1 MSTMRKST
9 PKGGHSNLPVPKP
22 STGTPGNSKSLLRG
36 SNFAHSAE
44 DIPRRVQYSLRNNT
58 PSPTRRTGSPGNE
71 GRSRLAVPVRDHSP
85 QSGVRY
91 ITEDLIRKIAKEES
105 LEMITTLN
113 LTLSKENGKKIKYI
127 ENLDRCKKLA
137 VLNLS
142 CNMIEKVEKLEKL
155 IKLRELNLAYNNIT
169 KIEGLENLANLQ
181 MLNLTGN
188 NIEHIPIW
196 LGKRLKALRILHLGK
211 NNLQSMSELAKLKP
225 LPDLLEL
232 TVAENP
238 LCQIPHCRLYLI
250 FHLRTLQ
257 VLDSQPVTEEER
269 RHARDRFEQ
278 DEIERLERLLETEEA
293 RNRKLEEE
301 HNRSAQE
308 SSFTK
313 AAEEERKRQQKIT
326 ADRLNEMERE
336 LDTKNDLLKKKT
348 SELNK
353 ACEKHYQLEQELA
366 FHNIDSKFDSLG
378 TSPQRNQHDES
389 GGLDESPYIG
399 RARYKANQYSRE
411 NSIGVSPPQQ
421 ARYHNVSSASPQK
434 AEIMDKIHVQLDNAL
449 VEKQDKVSKNV
460 QEAEDRLKRLTDD
473 LMGTERKLLQATK
486 DLKRMG
492 DITEKDDVKVQ
503 LRQRMAKKMQLVN
516 DLKDSA
522 TQIEDEIEK
531 TVKSMHD
538 SKVDVAR
545 LKGQLDR
552 VDTKDPKYR
561 KMYAEMVDKEQQIS
575 ESNQMYGQLQQ
586 QLEVML
592 DTIAKETADIKK
604 LEQQLNDDQIDANES
619 LRTELDEIVGGLQGY
634 LSNVKQQGLRRQRD
648 FDSVLGEKTR
658 LEQKVSQLEQEL
670 GVLDAEAGNYKA
682 MEKRLME
689 MEQNMSD
696 TQNLNKTLEDQLH
709 RTRTKDAEYQDQM
722 ENTSAELVDLKR
734 VLKEAGRKAQYDKQ
748 AIESQLKIE
757 KDRATK
763 ALQQANMASAVD
775 EENRRLQHQLE
786 AIKAQNL
793 SYKEQLEGERQ
804 SRLRE
809 TLPHHEIRKRLKDLS
824 QCVKTGK
831 TNVEP
836 TDDRDYL
843 GKTFKDLQHFMSDK
857 VNKSFRDADDA
868 KKKTNQA
875 DAEIQALRDG
885 LTKAENKLVK
895 RDDKNKDK
903 ENKLQAE
910 RKANEDEMKRMQ
922 NEIQRLKAKLKE
934 TMERAAQG
942 RPVTKIVYRPES
954 ESDRS
959 SMNSEE
965 KALFDELQREL
976 LELRRNMRNKEEEN
990 ARKLID
996 MESEA
1001 VMMEQALRDQEK
1013 EYEKELAF
1021 TRDELEDQKEKQ
1033 EARMQVIGQDLEQ
1046 AQVVANQLK
1055 QCLDERDK
1063 QLSSEVQNTDM
1074 SNHMMTAQED
1084 ELARLYEILDAQRD
1098 EIEHLNGMLDQLYSS
1113 PRGPI
1118 NPGFDDGLWK
1128 LRQEV
1133 NRLKETLAM
1142 QSAYIQTMPNT
1153 LSSAGTQAQT
1163 DIQPDPGFT
1172 PNVYPGQTAAPVPR
1186 LNLGT
1191 QPGVPVSVMP
1201 ASPQRPNLGAAYSR
1215 PTAYMPAGAAPGG
1228 HSAYMPA
1235 GAAPGGHSAC
1245 MPASGAAPGA
1255 HSGYA
1260 SDPQQQ
1266 PRLSSARDSSHRP
1279 RSEDARS
1286 GHRSRRDRGDDDR
1299 MSQRS
1304 HRSQRSHGSSKGR
1317 SGRHHDK
1324 DRRRQHTSSTAPK
1337 TAFEPVQRPQ
1347 VYRPVQGG
1355 NAAPNMPNSAP
1366 GGVPS
1371 GVPGGVPG
1379 GAPMPG
1385 TPGQYFP
1392 AGGGVPVGAP
1402 MLGIPGQN
1410 MAGQSNPGGVPIM
1423 DGYQA
1428 PYPGRGVQL
1437 GPGGTSWGMQP
1448 SGQRHIRGLT
1458 SDPMPQTGGAGTQ
1471 TPGYTST
1478 QTSGAPSVAMAPPY
1492 NVGAQTYIPV
1502 AATPAQNVP
1511 YNSGRVFL
1519 PAYSTSTDRPG
1530 GRIYYPQGGRIPTG
1544 GSGGGG
1550 APPPPPP
1557 PPPPVQFIPGSP
1569 GPRVTFLP
1577 VTPMATGTPV
1587 KHSRV
1592 NASLSAPPSPILA
1605 GALAMDSSGQPR
1617 GILKG
1622 GVGGD
1627 DDSYLFC
1634 NVPEHH
1640 DLEDYIAELQE
1651 KLKRL
1656 KHRILREQEES
1667 KAGEDHRLIKRL
1679 QNELEDRRDELE
1691 GLDLAID
1698 KQKKS
1703 LKNLRKEERQ
1713 LEQGKH
1719 EAKDELDFLK
1729 AYRLKSNKK
1738 KKMWKNAMDDLDS
1751 SDDSLEEY
1759 MVKSRQRFVR
1769 NEVEGIEKT
1778 LSKRRSQLRD
1788 ADTLLKQCNNDL
1800 KGARDQARETIDQ
1813 YDSANHNL
1821 KSTIK
1826 ETSEL
1831 ERRANQAGV
1840 ELLKAADQLSSLRS
1854 EVKDMERKRGKQE
1867 RLLRDV
1873 NQVLTKRDMEFKDLD
1888 SRSKVASQ
1896 NLSRVQSELMS
1907 TEQQEKQTLSSLR
1920 DAEDILNKR
1929 RAEIA
1934 RMRDQHKEKIEVQRR
1949 DLEKVDQM
1957 MGKKRTELQLLQDTA
1972 ERKGNE
1978 LNQVLRDAEGEINLK
1993 QRELKEC
2000 REQLRDLEITK
2011 SDLVTAIKS
2020 KRGELSKV
2028 KEEVET
2034 EDEVLQKLIGSV
2046 NKHKTELKHAYDMQ
2060 KLEQTNLNSVKSTH
2074 AQKVAEL
2081 EKTQR
2086 ELLAEKAE
2094 LEQLTSEINRKASEL
2109 ERFRQA
2115 LDRDRQ
2121 DTERLSLDKRS
2132 LEDRIAA
2139 MTREKDMLD
2148 DNCKSLD
2155 NKINQMKRTH
2165 NIIEEKM
2172 DTSAKRLESLEIELR
2187 QREKEMDEANHQ
2199 RTALQK
2205 EIHSLKQ
2212 TAKETKSELKAL
2224 KEHVREADDQSRHLE
2239 QELREVTHQRDESKL
2254 EMECMNEAIRTS
2266 RHSYE
2271 DYIRQ
2276 EKQKHEEL
2284 QDLLKSVAEKEFE
2297 YQEAR
2302 MALSKVRKE
2311 VEREESKLNKLVSN
2325 ANLELD
2331 SIRNDLHDK
2340 QLELEQATHSMENFK
2355 RETEQLQAN
2364 EEKFH
2369 EMDKIIKDLER
2380 EVANRNEEKSELA
2393 KALSR
2398 SYEELQKL
2406 RTEAAQDQTKTTRER
2421 LQMENALHDM
2431 QVQLELAKQ
2440 EMKHMQKRTE
2450 SQVSELQNIA
2460 EVQFNKAN
2468 RLDSEI
2474 ARIRKDNKEMR
2485 KQLLT
2490 QNEILE
2496 TENMIEEKLREL
2508 DFNCEEESQGPEN
2521 SCQNGKSSAD
2531 EKHVVD
2537 HDQSEKLERHLDS
2550 LQENLPKPS
2559 ELMLENKENVI
2570 DAIQDDNRKEDLRE
2584 KLTQEQDF
2592 LRLQLQ
2598 DQMQRHADNMETAR
2612 LQSEGTIESLRK
2624 KLNTL
2629 QEVLV
2634 STGESGF
2641 KPYRQHT
2648 RARSSSPGQSI
2659 LDTSFRKDRSPSPNF
2674 SRRSYL
2680 SQRPRSRSRSEERS
2694 ISPSI
2699 AEREFLTA

>member
-85 QSGVRY
+85 MSGVRY
-91 ITEDLIRKIAKEES
+91 ITEDLVRKLAKEEN
-105 LEMITTLN
+105 LEMITVLN

-142 CNMIEKVEKLEKL
+142 CNMIERVEKVEKL

-196 LGKRLKALRILHLGK
+196 LGKRLKALRTLHLGK

-278 DEIERLERLLETEEA
+278 DEIERLERMLETEEA
-293 RNRKLEEE
+293 RCRKLEEE
-301 HNRSAQE
+301 QNRSAQE
-308 SSFTK
+308 SSFSK
-313 AAEEERKRQQKIT
+313 AAEEERKRQQKVT
-326 ADRLNEMERE
+326 ADRLNELERE
-336 LDTKNDLLKKKT
+336 LETKNDLLKKKT

-389 GGLDESPYIG
+389 SGLDESPYIG

-411 NSIGVSPPQQ
+411 SSVGVSPPQQ

-449 VEKQDKVSKNV
+449 VEKQEKVSKNV

-552 VDTKDPKYR
+552 LDSKDPKYR
-561 KMYAEMVDKEQQIS
+561 KVYAEMVDKEQQIS

-682 MEKRLME
+682 MEKRLIE
-689 MEQNMSD
+689 MEQNLSD

-709 RTRTKDAEYQDQM
+709 RTRAKDAEYQDQM

-734 VLKEAGRKAQYDKQ
+734 ALKEAGRKAQYDKQ

-757 KDRATK
+757 KERASK
-763 ALQQANMASAVD
+763 ALQQANVASAVD

-804 SRLRE
+804 SRMRE
-809 TLPHHEIRKRLKDLS
+809 TMPHNEIRKRLKDLS
-824 QCVKTGK
+824 HCVKSGK

-836 TDDRDYL
+836 HDDRDYL
-843 GKTFKDLQHFMSDK
+843 GKTFRDLQQFMSDK

-868 KKKTNQA
+868 KKRTDKA
-875 DAEIQALRDG
+875 DAEIQALRES
-885 LTKAENKLVK
+885 LTKAENKMVK

-922 NEIQRLKAKLKE
+922 NEIQKLKAKLKE
-934 TMERAAQG
+934 TIERAAQG

-990 ARKLID
+990 ARKLVD

-1001 VMMEQALRDQEK
+1001 AMMEQALRDQER

-1046 AQVVANQLK
+1046 AQVVANQLR

-1063 QLSSEVQNTDM
+1063 QLASEVQTTNM
-1074 SNHMMTAQED
+1074 SNQMMKGFHVKSAAQED

-1098 EIEHLNGMLDQLYSS
+1098 EIEHLNGMLDQMYSS
-1113 PRGPI
+1113 PRGPV

-1142 QSAYIQTMPNT
+1142 QSAYIQTMPNP
-1153 LSSAGTQAQT
+1153 LSSAGTQVQT
-1163 DIQPDPGFT
+1163 DIPPEPGFNQ
-1172 PNVYPGQTAAPVPR
+1172 NVYPSQAAGPVPR
-1186 LNLGT
+1186 LQLGT

-1201 ASPQRPNLGAAYSR
+1201 TSPHRTNLGTAYSQ
-1215 PTAYMPAGAAPGG
+1215 PTSYMPSMGAVPGVQ
-1228 HSAYMPA
+1228 
-1235 GAAPGGHSAC
+1235 
-1245 MPASGAAPGA
+1245 
-1255 HSGYA
+1255 SGYA

-1266 PRLSSARDSSHRP
+1266 QTRVSSARESSHRP
-1279 RSEDARS
+1279 RSEDARP
-1286 GHRSRRDRGDDDR
+1286 GHRSRRDRGEDDR

-1304 HRSQRSHGSSKGR
+1304 HRSHRSHGSSKGR

-1324 DRRRQHTSSTAPK
+1324 DRRRQHSSSAVQN

-1355 NAAPNMPNSAP
+1355 SAASNMPSSVP
-1366 GGVPS
+1366 GGVVG
-1371 GVPGGVPG
+1371 GVPGGVVG
-1379 GAPMPG
+1379 GVPVPG
-1385 TPGQYFP
+1385 TSGQYFP
-1392 AGGGVPVGAP
+1392 AG
-1402 MLGIPGQN
+1402 IPGQN
-1410 MAGQSNPGGVPIM
+1410 MPIAAQTNIGGGPTTE
-1423 DGYQA
+1423 GYQA

-1437 GPGGTSWGMQP
+1437 GPGGTSRGVQP

-1458 SDPMPQTGGAGTQ
+1458 ADPIPQSGGTGSQ
-1471 TPGYTST
+1471 TPGHTST
-1478 QTSGAPSVAMAPPY
+1478 QTSGAPSIVMAPPY
-1492 NVGAQTYIPV
+1492 NIGAQTYIPV

-1511 YNSGRVFL
+1511 YNSSRVFL

-1530 GRIYYPQGGRIPTG
+1530 GRIYYPQGGRIPAG

-1557 PPPPVQFIPGSP
+1557 PPPPAPTQYVPGSP
-1569 GPRVTFLP
+1569 GPKVTFLP

-1605 GALAMDSSGQPR
+1605 GALAMDTSGQPR

-1622 GVGGD
+1622 GVGGS

-1656 KHRILREQEES
+1656 KHRILREQED
-1667 KAGEDHRLIKRL
+1667 AAANEDHRLIKRL

-1713 LEQGKH
+1713 LEEDKL
-1719 EAKDELDFLK
+1719 EAKDELEFLK

-1751 SDDSLEEY
+1751 SDDSLGEY

-1788 ADTLLKQCNNDL
+1788 ADALLRQCNSDL

-1813 YDSANHNL
+1813 YDTANHNL
-1821 KSTIK
+1821 KSTMK

-1831 ERRANQAGV
+1831 ERRANLAGV
-1840 ELLKAADQLSSLRS
+1840 ELLKAAEQLSSLRS

-1867 RLLRDV
+1867 CLLRDV
-1873 NQVLTKRDMEFKDLD
+1873 NQVLSKRDLEFKDLD
-1888 SRSKVASQ
+1888 SRTKVASQ
-1896 NLSRVQSELMS
+1896 NLSRLQSELLS
-1907 TEQQEKQTLSSLR
+1907 TEQQEKQTHSSLR
-1920 DAEDILNKR
+1920 DAEDVLNKR

-1949 DLEKVDQM
+1949 DLEKVDQL

-1978 LNQVLRDAEGEINLK
+1978 LNQVLRDAEGEISLK

-2000 REQLRDLEITK
+2000 REQLRDLEVTK

-2034 EDEVLQKLIGSV
+2034 EDEVLQKLISSV
-2046 NKHKTELKHAYDMQ
+2046 NKHKTELKHAYEMQ

-2086 ELLAEKAE
+2086 ELIAEKAE
-2094 LEQLTSEINRKASEL
+2094 LEQLTAEINRKASEL

-2121 DTERLSLDKRS
+2121 DTERLNLDKRS
-2132 LEDRIAA
+2132 LEDRISA
-2139 MTREKDMLD
+2139 MTREKEMLD

-2212 TAKETKSELKAL
+2212 TSKETKAELKAL

-2239 QELREVTHQRDESKL
+2239 QDLREVTHQRDESKL
-2254 EMECMNEAIRTS
+2254 EMERLNEAIRTS
-2266 RHSYE
+2266 RQSYE

-2284 QDLLKSVAEKEFE
+2284 QELLKSVAEKEFE

-2311 VEREESKLNKLVSN
+2311 VEREENKLNKLVSN

-2331 SIRNDLHDK
+2331 NIRSDLHDK
-2340 QLELEQATHSMENFK
+2340 QLELEQATLAMENFK

-2406 RTEAAQDQTKTTRER
+2406 RTEAAQDHTKTTRER

-2440 EMKHMQKRTE
+2440 EMKHMQKRTA

-2490 QNEILE
+2490 QNELLE
-2496 TENMIEEKLREL
+2496 TEKMIEEKLREL
-2508 DFNCEEESQGPEN
+2508 DFNCEHEEDSQGPEN
-2521 SCQNGKSSAD
+2521 SCQNGKSSAE

-2550 LQENLPKPS
+2550 LKENLPKTS
-2559 ELMLENKENVI
+2559 ELMMENKENVI
-2570 DAIQDDNRKEDLRE
+2570 DAVQDDNRKEELRE

-2592 LRLQLQ
+2592 LRHQLQ

-2634 STGESGF
+2634 NTGESSF
-2641 KPYRQHT
+2641 KPYRQGS
-2648 RARSSSPGQSI
+2648 RARSSSPVQSI

-2674 SRRSYL
+2674 SRRGYL
-2680 SQRPRSRSRSEERS
+2680 AQRPRSRSRSEERS
-2694 ISPSI
+2694 ISP
-2699 AEREFLTA
+2699 AFPEREFLTA

>member
-1 MSTMRKST
+1 MSNMKKST
-9 PKGGHSNLPVPKP
+9 PRGGHSNLPVPKP

-91 ITEDLIRKIAKEES
+91 ITEDLIRKMAKEES

-127 ENLDRCKKLA
+127 ENLDRCKKLTN
-137 VLNLS
+137 LNMS
-142 CNMIEKVEKLEKL
+142 CNMIERVEKLEKL

-169 KIEGLENLANLQ
+169 KVEGLENLANLQ
-181 MLNLTGN
+181 MLNVTGN

-196 LGKRLKALRILHLGK
+196 LGKRLKALRTLHLGK

-232 TVAENP
+232 TVADNP
-238 LCQIPHCRLYLI
+238 LCQIPHCRLYLV

-278 DEIERLERLLETEEA
+278 DEIEKLERLLETEEA
-293 RNRKLEEE
+293 RNRKLEEVQ
-301 HNRSAQE
+301 NRSAQE
-308 SSFTK
+308 SSFSK
-313 AAEEERKRQQKIT
+313 AADEERKRQHKIT
-326 ADRLNEMERE
+326 ADRLNELERE
-336 LDTKNDLLKKKT
+336 LETKNDLLKKKT
-348 SELNK
+348 TELNK

-378 TSPQRNQHDES
+378 TSPQRNQHDDS
-389 GGLDESPYIG
+389 GALDESPYIG

-411 NSIGVSPPQQ
+411 NSLGVSPPQQ
-421 ARYHNVSSASPQK
+421 ARYHNVSASPQK
-434 AEIMDKIHVQLDNAL
+434 GEIMEKIHGQLDSAL
-449 VEKQDKVSKNV
+449 ADKQDKVSKT
-460 QEAEDRLKRLTDD
+460 EDRLKRLTDD

-522 TQIEDEIEK
+522 TQIEEEIDK
-531 TVKSMHD
+531 TVNSMHN

-552 VDTKDPKYR
+552 LDSNDPKYR
-561 KMYAEMVDKEQQIS
+561 KVYAEMVDKEQQIS

-604 LEQQLNDDQIDANES
+604 LELQLNDDHIDANES

-634 LSNVKQQGLRRQRD
+634 LSNVKQQGVRRQRD
-648 FDSVLGEKTR
+648 FDSILGEKSQ
-658 LEQKVSQLEQEL
+658 LENKVSQLEQEL
-670 GVLDAEAGNYKA
+670 SVMDAEAGNYKA
-682 MEKRLME
+682 MEQRLME
-689 MEQNMSD
+689 MEQNLSD
-696 TQNLNKTLEDQLH
+696 TQNFNKTLEDKLH
-709 RTRTKDAEYQDQM
+709 KTLAKDVEYQDHM
-722 ENTSAELVDLKR
+722 ENTSAEVLDLKR
-734 VLKEAGRKAQYDKQ
+734 ALKEAGRKSQYDKQ
-748 AIESQLKIE
+748 AVESQLKIE
-757 KDRATK
+757 KERATK
-763 ALQQANMASAVD
+763 ALHQASQASAVD

-804 SRLRE
+804 SRVRE
-809 TLPHHEIRKRLKDLS
+809 TMPHNEIRKRLKDLS
-824 QCVKTGK
+824 HSVKTGK

-836 TDDRDYL
+836 QDDRDYL

-857 VNKSFRDADDA
+857 VNKSFREAGDA
-868 KKKTNQA
+868 KKKTSQA
-875 DAEIQALRDG
+875 DAEIQALKES
-885 LTKAENKLVK
+885 LTKAENRLLK

-903 ENKLQAE
+903 DNKIQAE

-922 NEIQRLKAKLKE
+922 NELQRLKAKLKD

-990 ARKLID
+990 ARKMVDI
-996 MESEA
+996 ESEA
-1001 VMMEQALRDQEK
+1001 AIMEQALRDQEK

-1046 AQVVANQLK
+1046 AQVVANQLR

-1063 QLSSEVQNTDM
+1063 QLVNEVQTTDM
-1074 SNHMMTAQED
+1074 SNHMMKGFHAKSAAQED

-1098 EIEHLNGMLDQLYSS
+1098 EIEHLNGMLDELYSS
-1113 PRGPI
+1113 PRGPV

-1142 QSAYIQTMPNT
+1142 QSAYIQTMPNP

-1163 DIQPDPGFT
+1163 DIQPDTGFNQ
-1172 PNVYPGQTAAPVPR
+1172 NVYASQTGGPVPR

-1191 QPGVPVSVMP
+1191 QPGVPVSMMP
-1201 ASPQRPNLGAAYSR
+1201 ASPHRPNLGTAYSQ
-1215 PTAYMPAGAAPGG
+1215 PTAYMPA
-1228 HSAYMPA
+1228 A
-1235 GAAPGGHSAC
+1235 GAAPG
-1245 MPASGAAPGA
+1245 AAPGV

-1260 SDPQQQ
+1260 SDPPQT
-1266 PRLSSARDSSHRP
+1266 RVSSARGSGHRP
-1279 RSEDARS
+1279 RSEDARQ
-1286 GHRSRRDRGDDDR
+1286 GHRSRRDRERGDDDR

-1304 HRSQRSHGSSKGR
+1304 HRSQRSHGSTKGR
-1317 SGRHHDK
+1317 SGRSHDK

-1355 NAAPNMPNSAP
+1355 YAAPNMPSSA
-1366 GGVPS
+1366 PS
-1371 GVPGGVPG
+1371 GVPT

-1385 TPGQYFP
+1385 TSGQYFP
-1392 AGGGVPVGAP
+1392 SGGGVPVGAP
-1402 MLGIPGQN
+1402 MPGVHGQN
-1410 MAGQSNPGGVPIM
+1410 FPMAGQSNPVGAPIM

-1428 PYPGRGVQL
+1428 PFPGRGVQL
-1437 GPGGTSWGMQP
+1437 DPGASSWGVQP

-1458 SDPMPQTGGAGTQ
+1458 TNPILQSGGAGTQ
-1471 TPGYTST
+1471 TPGYAST
-1478 QTSGAPSVAMAPPY
+1478 QTSGAPLVAMAPPY
-1492 NVGAQTYIPV
+1492 NAETQTYIPV

-1530 GRIYYPQGGRIPTG
+1530 GRIYYPQGGRIPMG
-1544 GSGGGG
+1544 GPGGGG

-1557 PPPPVQFIPGSP
+1557 PPPPAVMQFTPGSP
-1569 GPRVTFLP
+1569 GPKVSFLP

-1605 GALAMDSSGQPR
+1605 GTLTMDASGQPR

-1622 GVGGD
+1622 NAGVD

-1656 KHRILREQEES
+1656 KHRILKEQEES
-1667 KAGEDHRLIKRL
+1667 RANEDHRLIKRL

-1703 LKNLRKEERQ
+1703 LKNLRKDERQ
-1713 LEQGKH
+1713 LEQGKM
-1719 EAKDELDFLK
+1719 EAKDELEFLK
-1729 AYRLKSNKK
+1729 AYRHKSNKK

-1751 SDDSLEEY
+1751 SDESLDEY
-1759 MVKSRQRFVR
+1759 LVKSRQHFVR

-1788 ADTLLKQCNNDL
+1788 ADALLRQCNTDL
-1800 KGARDQARETIDQ
+1800 KGARDQARDTIDQ

-1840 ELLKAADQLSSLRS
+1840 ELVKAADQLSSLRS
-1854 EVKDMERKRGKQE
+1854 EVKDMDRKRGKQE

-1873 NQVLTKRDMEFKDLD
+1873 NQVLSKRDLEYKDLD
-1888 SRSKVASQ
+1888 SRTKVASQ
-1896 NLSRVQSELMS
+1896 NLSRLQSELLS
-1907 TEQQEKQTLSSLR
+1907 TEQHEKQTLSSLR

-1929 RAEIA
+1929 RSEIA

-1949 DLEKVDQM
+1949 ELEKVDQL
-1957 MGKKRTELQLLQDTA
+1957 MGKKRTELQLIQDTA

-1993 QRELKEC
+1993 QRELREC
-2000 REQLRDLEITK
+2000 REHLRDLEITK

-2028 KEEVET
+2028 KEEVQT

-2046 NKHKTELKHAYDMQ
+2046 NKHKTELKHAYEMQ

-2074 AQKVAEL
+2074 AQKVSEL

-2086 ELLAEKAE
+2086 ELIAEKAE
-2094 LEQLTSEINRKASEL
+2094 LEQLTAEINRKASEL

-2121 DTERLSLDKRS
+2121 DTERLTLDKRS

-2139 MTREKDMLD
+2139 MTREKEMLD

-2172 DTSAKRLESLEIELR
+2172 ETSAKRLESLEVELR

-2212 TAKETKSELKAL
+2212 TSKETKSELKAL

-2239 QELREVTHQRDESKL
+2239 QDLREVTHQRDESKL
-2254 EMECMNEAIRTS
+2254 EMERINEAIRTS
-2266 RHSYE
+2266 RQSYE

-2276 EKQKHEEL
+2276 EKQKHEDL
-2284 QDLLKSVAEKEFE
+2284 QELLKSVAEKEFE

-2311 VEREESKLNKLVSN
+2311 VEREENKLNKLVSN

-2331 SIRNDLHDK
+2331 NIRSDLHAK
-2340 QLELEQATHSMENFK
+2340 QLDLEQATHSMEKFK
-2355 RETEQLQAN
+2355 RETEQLQVN

-2380 EVANRNEEKSELA
+2380 EVAERNEEKSELA

-2406 RTEAAQDQTKTTRER
+2406 RTEAAQDHTKTTRER
-2421 LQMENALHDM
+2421 LQMENAMHDM

-2440 EMKHMQKRTE
+2440 EMKHMQKRTA

-2496 TENMIEEKLREL
+2496 TEKMIEDKLREL
-2508 DFNCEEESQGPEN
+2508 DFNCELDDEIESQGPEN
-2521 SCQNGKSSAD
+2521 SCQNGKSYAD

-2550 LQENLPKPS
+2550 LKENLPKTS
-2559 ELMLENKENVI
+2559 ELMMENKENVI
-2570 DAIQDDNRKEDLRE
+2570 DALEDDNRKEDLRE
-2584 KLTQEQDF
+2584 KLTQEQDY
-2592 LRLQLQ
+2592 LRHQLQ
-2598 DQMQRHADNMETAR
+2598 DQMQRHADNMESAR
-2612 LQSEGTIESLRK
+2612 LQSEGTIESLRT

-2634 STGESGF
+2634 NTGESSF
-2641 KPYRQHT
+2641 KSYRQHS
-2648 RARSSSPGQSI
+2648 RARSSSPGQSV
-2659 LDTSFRKDRSPSPNF
+2659 LDTKFRKDRSPSPNF
-2674 SRRSYL
+2674 SRRGYL
-2680 SQRPRSRSRSEERS
+2680 AQRPRSRSRSEERS
-2694 ISPSI
+2694 LSPAF

>member
-1 MSTMRKST
+1 MSAMRKSNS
-9 PKGGHSNLPVPKP
+9 KGGHSNLPVPKP

-91 ITEDLIRKIAKEES
+91 ITEDLIRKLAKEEN
-105 LEMITTLN
+105 LEMITILN

-142 CNMIEKVEKLEKL
+142 CNMIERVEKVEKL
-155 IKLRELNLAYNNIT
+155 IKLRELNLAYNNIN

-196 LGKRLKALRILHLGK
+196 LGKRLKALRVLHLGK

-301 HNRSAQE
+301 QNRSAQE

-313 AAEEERKRQQKIT
+313 AAEEERKRQQKVT
-326 ADRLNEMERE
+326 ADRLNELERE
-336 LDTKNDLLKKKT
+336 LETKNDLLKKKT

-411 NSIGVSPPQQ
+411 SSIGVSPPQQ
-421 ARYHNVSSASPQK
+421 ARFHNVSSASPQK
-434 AEIMDKIHVQLDNAL
+434 AEIMDKIHVQLDSAL
-449 VEKQDKVSKNV
+449 AEKQDKVSKT
-460 QEAEDRLKRLTDD
+460 EDRLKRLTDD

-552 VDTKDPKYR
+552 LDSKDPKYR
-561 KMYAEMVDKEQQIS
+561 KVYAEMVDKEQQIS

-648 FDSVLGEKTR
+648 FDSILGEKTR

-682 MEKRLME
+682 MEKRLIE
-689 MEQNMSD
+689 MEQNLSD

-722 ENTSAELVDLKR
+722 ENTSAELLDLKR
-734 VLKEAGRKAQYDKQ
+734 ALKEAGRKAQYDKQ

-757 KDRATK
+757 KERASK
-763 ALQQANMASAVD
+763 ALQQANVASAVD

-786 AIKAQNL
+786 AIKAQNH

-809 TLPHHEIRKRLKDLS
+809 TMPHNEIRKRLKDLS
-824 QCVKTGK
+824 QSVKTGR

-836 TDDRDYL
+836 QDDRDYL
-843 GKTFKDLQHFMSDK
+843 GKTFKDLQQFMSDK
-857 VNKSFRDADDA
+857 MNKSFRDADDA
-868 KKKTNQA
+868 KKKTSQA
-875 DAEIQALRDG
+875 DAEIQALREN
-885 LTKAENKLVK
+885 LSKAENKLLK

-976 LELRRNMRNKEEEN
+976 LDLRRNMRNKEEEN
-990 ARKLID
+990 ARKMID

-1001 VMMEQALRDQEK
+1001 AMMEQALRDQEK

-1046 AQVVANQLK
+1046 AQIVANQLR

-1063 QLSSEVQNTDM
+1063 QLASEVKNTDM
-1074 SNHMMTAQED
+1074 SNHMMTGFQAKSAAQED
-1084 ELARLYEILDAQRD
+1084 ELARLYEILDAQKD

-1142 QSAYIQTMPNT
+1142 QSAYIQTMPNP

-1163 DIQPDPGFT
+1163 DIPPEPGFNQ
-1172 PNVYPGQTAAPVPR
+1172 NVYPGQTAVPPVPR

-1201 ASPQRPNLGAAYSR
+1201 ASPQRPNMGVAYPQ
-1215 PTAYMPAGAAPGG
+1215 PTAYIPGTGAAPGV
-1228 HSAYMPA
+1228 HPAY
-1235 GAAPGGHSAC
+1235 
-1245 MPASGAAPGA
+1245 MPASGAAPGVQ
-1255 HSGYA
+1255 SGYA
-1260 SDPQQQ
+1260 SDPQQH
-1266 PRLSSARDSSHRP
+1266 PRSSARDSHRP

-1286 GHRSRRDRGDDDR
+1286 GHRSRRDRGEDDR
-1299 MSQRS
+1299 LSQRS

-1324 DRRRQHTSSTAPK
+1324 DRRRHHTSSSATK

-1355 NAAPNMPNSAP
+1355 NAAHNMPSSAGGVP

-1371 GVPGGVPG
+1371 GVPGGVPMQ
-1379 GAPMPG
+1379 GA
-1385 TPGQYFP
+1385 PGQYLP
-1392 AGGGVPVGAP
+1392 SGAGVPVGAH
-1402 MLGIPGQN
+1402 MSGIPGQN
-1410 MAGQSNPGGVPIM
+1410 MAVQSGGVPTM

-1428 PYPGRGVQL
+1428 PYPGHGVQL
-1437 GPGGTSWGMQP
+1437 GPVGVSRGVQP

-1458 SDPMPQTGGAGTQ
+1458 SDPIPQSGGTQ
-1471 TPGYTST
+1471 TPGHTST
-1478 QTSGAPSVAMAPPY
+1478 QTSGAPSVAVAPSY
-1492 NVGAQTYIPV
+1492 NVGQQTYIPV

-1544 GSGGGG
+1544 GPGGGG

-1557 PPPPVQFIPGSP
+1557 PPPPVQYLPGSP

-1605 GALAMDSSGQPR
+1605 GTLAMDSSGQPR

-1656 KHRILREQEES
+1656 KQRILREQEES
-1667 KAGEDHRLIKRL
+1667 KANEDHRLIKRL

-1713 LEQGKH
+1713 LEQGKV
-1719 EAKDELDFLK
+1719 EAKDELEFLK
-1729 AYRLKSNKK
+1729 AYRLKSNRK

-1788 ADTLLKQCNNDL
+1788 ADALLRQCNSDL

-1813 YDSANHNL
+1813 YDNANHQL
-1821 KSTIK
+1821 KSTMK

-1840 ELLKAADQLSSLRS
+1840 ELIKAAEQLSSLRS
-1854 EVKDMERKRGKQE
+1854 EVKDMERKRCKQE
-1867 RLLRDV
+1867 RLLKDV
-1873 NQVLTKRDMEFKDLD
+1873 NQVLSKRDMEFKDLD
-1888 SRSKVASQ
+1888 SRSKVAAQ
-1896 NLSRVQSELMS
+1896 NLSRLQSELLS

-1929 RAEIA
+1929 RSEIA
-1934 RMRDQHKEKIEVQRR
+1934 RMRDQIEVQRR
-1949 DLEKVDQM
+1949 DLEKVDQL

-1978 LNQVLRDAEGEINLK
+1978 LNQVLRDAEGEISLK

-2046 NKHKTELKHAYDMQ
+2046 NKHKSELKHAYEMQ

-2094 LEQLTSEINRKASEL
+2094 LEQLTTEINRKASEL

-2121 DTERLSLDKRS
+2121 DTERLNLDKRS
-2132 LEDRIAA
+2132 LEDRISA
-2139 MTREKDMLD
+2139 MTREKEMLD

-2165 NIIEEKM
+2165 NIIEEKT

-2254 EMECMNEAIRTS
+2254 EMERMNEAIRTS

-2284 QDLLKSVAEKEFE
+2284 QELLKSVAEKEFE

-2302 MALSKVRKE
+2302 MSLSKVRKE

-2331 SIRNDLHDK
+2331 NIRSDLHDK
-2340 QLELEQATHSMENFK
+2340 RLELEQATLSMENFK
-2355 RETEQLQAN
+2355 RESEQLQAN

-2406 RTEAAQDQTKTTRER
+2406 RTEAAQ
-2421 LQMENALHDM
+2421 
-2431 QVQLELAKQ
+2431 
-2440 EMKHMQKRTE
+2440 EMKHMQKRTA

-2496 TENMIEEKLREL
+2496 TEKMIEEKLREL
-2508 DFNCEEESQGPEN
+2508 DFNCEDESSQGPEH
-2521 SCQNGKSSAD
+2521 SCENGKSSTD

-2550 LQENLPKPS
+2550 IKENLPNPS
-2559 ELMLENKENVI
+2559 ELMLENKENAI

-2598 DQMQRHADNMETAR
+2598 DQMQRHAENMETAR

-2634 STGESGF
+2634 NTGESGF
-2641 KPYRQHT
+2641 KPYQQRS

-2659 LDTSFRKDRSPSPNF
+2659 MDTSFRKDRSPSPNF
-2674 SRRSYL
+2674 SRRSYIA
-2680 SQRPRSRSRSEERS
+2680 QRPRSRSRSEERS
-2694 ISPSI
+2694 LSPAF